1 MAKRW
6 YRERKKDFYYRQA
19 KKQGYRAR
27 SAFKLL
33 QIQKRYNI
41 IKKGD
46 TVLDLGAAPG
56 GWSQVAKE
64 IVGEKGKIIG
74 VDLLP
79 IKPIKNVFFIE
90 GDITDTKTIEK
101 IKKIIGKKKVDAIIS
116 DMSPNISGNYTLD
129 QARSV
134 WLCEHALK
142 YAEKFLKEKGN
153 LVCKVFEGEDF
164 NKLRE
169 KIKKRF
175 YTVENVIPKASRK
188 TSSEVYLVALSFK
201 PKTNKNNSQ
210 P

>member
-6 YRERKKDFYYRQA
+6 YRDRKKEFYYKQA

-27 SAFKLL
+27 SAYKLL
-33 QIQKRYNI
+33 QIQQRYNI
-41 IKKGD
+41 IKRGD

-64 IVGEKGKIIG
+64 IVGEEGKVIG

-79 IKPIKNVFFIE
+79 IKPIKNIHFIE
-90 GDITDTKTIEK
+90 GDITDTETMEK
-101 IKKIIGKKKVDAIIS
+101 IKELIGKKKIDVVIS
-116 DMSPNISGNYTLD
+116 DMSPNISGNYSLD

-134 WLCEHALK
+134 WLCEHALN
-142 YAEKFLKEKGN
+142 YAENFLKEKGN

-164 NKLRE
+164 NNLRA

-175 YTVENVIPKASRK
+175 HKVENVIPKASRK
-188 TSSEVYLVALSFK
+188 TSSEVYLVGISFK
-201 PKTNKNNSQ
+201 PDS
-210 P
+210 